1 MSFRRQD
8 AFLIVN
14 CMEEDRNVLRL
25 GGSETCEQPIARCK
39 VQSPFEQC
47 VVYRKSISNELP
59 VVGHLCSGAQASG
72 LRSSRGDDIFY
83 RVSEVAQL
91 LCSTLLFHPEICR
104 SRNRSEQIP
113 VPRQRQREFLDG
125 G

>member
-59 VVGHLCSGAQASG
+59 VVGPW